1 MHAPRIEARAADF
14 PNRNGSLRG
23 LDEVAAT
30 LPGLRELSTRG
41 EPGGARGGDE
51 PLVPAEAPPGLRDQE
66 AGREEGDAGQD
77 ELGRRLVVETPAK
90 DEVRLEEDDVG
101 GD

>member
-41 EPGGARGGDE
+41 EPGGARGG
-51 PLVPAEAPPGLRDQE
+51 E
-66 AGREEGDAGQD
+66 AGREEGDAGQE
-77 ELGRRLVVETPAK
+77 ELGRRLVVETPSK

-101 GD
+101 GDDVPDVEERAVREE